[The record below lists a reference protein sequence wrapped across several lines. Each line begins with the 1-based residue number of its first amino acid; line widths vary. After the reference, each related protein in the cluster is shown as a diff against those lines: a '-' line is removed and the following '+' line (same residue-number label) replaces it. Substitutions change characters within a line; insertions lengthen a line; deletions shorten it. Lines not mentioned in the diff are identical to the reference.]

1 MKQSYESKLADAKTQ
16 IQNVDSEKFLLNE
29 KAKKVPHLS
38 NINMDPS
45 LSHTVKI
52 LFENDGQ
59 KKIGVQG
66 KADIVLYG
74 LGIMDPHGHANIKQ
88 SKITLER
95 IGQSKILINGRLVTH
110 PTDLNHLDRG
120 IFLIIIDLIYKVV

>member
-1 MKQSYESKLADAKTQ
+1 
-16 IQNVDSEKFLLNE
+16 
-29 KAKKVPHLS
+29 
-38 NINMDPS
+38 MDPS